1 MSVDSYTGIIGEDKN
16 ITVGAWLIDDKG
28 KRSRCLGVIQQ
39 NQPGK
44 DNDMSYLGY
53 YHNQKDPKG
62 TGCNLSIALAED
74 EVQIQC
80 INPVTKITKTANIP
94 VEKFFDF
101 LDALCLMDLSTG
113 INAIMNQK

>member
-16 ITVGAWLIDDKG
+16 ITVGAWLVDDKG

-53 YHNQKDPKG
+53 YHNQKDSS
-62 TGCNLSIALAED
+62 GCNLSIALAED

-80 INPVTKITKTANIP
+80 INPITKSIKTANIP

-101 LDALCLMDLSTG
+101 LDALCLMDISTG
-113 INAIMNQK
+113 INAILDQK